1 MYRVQKCNLI
11 KIQSNGPCLFFFK
24 ILLLAK
30 LRAKNQSLS
39 ISGCGISNFQGKNNV
54 KKNADS

>member
-1 MYRVQKCNLI
+1 MVLAY
-11 KIQSNGPCLFFFK
+11 FFFK

-39 ISGCGISNFQGKNNV
+39 ISGCGISNFQGKKV
-54 KKNADS
+54 KKKKKMLICRK